1 MIKPANIFFNSME
14 DHKMAEKVSILVT
27 GRVPDG
33 KDFKPRAVT
42 AEFNHRQAV
51 VELKQLI
58 NSLAEIGIVNQI
70 EDRKSPFNGML
81 VDMIHICRDSELEE
95 SDNFIVRQ
103 TMEVEAGV
111 DDDD

>member
-1 MIKPANIFFNSME
+1 MIEAANIFFYSME
-14 DHKMAEKVSILVT
+14 DHKMAEKVSIFVT
-27 GRVPDG
+27 GRVPDE
-33 KDFKPRAVT
+33 DFRASAVT

-58 NSLAEIGIVNQI
+58 NSICEIGIVNQI
-70 EDRKSPFNGML
+70 EDRKSPFNGIL
-81 VDMIHICRDSELEE
+81 VDMIHICRESELED

-111 DDDD
+111 QEDD